1 MILEVRIK
9 KLFLVLI
16 ILNFSCDTEPNYTVL
31 KGSTFGTYYQIKF
44 FEYDEKNPII
54 DKEIDSIFDH
64 FNSSLSTYISSS
76 IISKVN
82 KNEEVLLDDLFIDV
96 FKKSKIIHEKTN
108 GYFDPSIG
116 TLLEYAGF
124 GPKKTENIISQD
136 SLNIIL
142 STVGF
147 DKIDII
153 DRQVKKLNYKSKLDF
168 NAIAKGY
175 AVDVISEFL
184 NSKSIND
191 YMVDIGGEIRSS
203 GKNHFKDMFWSI
215 AIDNPLPDRVDDKFY
230 TRIRLQNAAIATS
243 GNYRNFRVDSATG
256 KKYVHI
262 INPINGQFE
271 QTNIFSVSVLS
282 RSCFISDAY
291 ATAMM
296 AGSLDNAQKLTQ
308 ENDEI
313 ESLIIYLDNNDEL
326 KSFIS
331 EGFQEFIF

>member
-1 MILEVRIK
+1 MILEANFK
-9 KLFLVLI
+9 NFFFLF
-16 ILNFSCDTEPNYTVL
+16 ILLNISCDSEPNYTLL
-31 KGSTFGTYYQIKF
+31 KGSTFGTYYQVKF
-44 FEYDEKNPII
+44 FELDKNNSTIE
-54 DKEIDSIFDH
+54 KEIDSIFDH

-82 KNEEVLLDDLFIDV
+82 RNEKVIVDDLFIDI
-96 FKKSKIIHEKTN
+96 FKKSKIIYEKTN

-116 TLLEYAGF
+116 LLLDYAGF
-124 GPKKTENIISQD
+124 GPTKNQNIVSQD
-136 SLNIIL
+136 SLAIIL
-142 STVGF
+142 NTVGF
-147 DKIDII
+147 DKIDIL
-153 DRQVKKLNYKSKLDF
+153 DREVRKLNYKSKLDF

-184 NSKSIND
+184 NSKSIKD
-191 YMVDIGGEIRSS
+191 YMVDIGGEIRTS

-215 AIDNPLPDRVDDKFY
+215 AIENPIPNKSDDKFY
-230 TRIRLQNAAIATS
+230 KKITLQNAAIATS
-243 GNYRNFRVDSATG
+243 GNYRNFRIDSVTG

-282 RSCFISDAY
+282 ESCFVSDAF

-296 AGSLDNAQKLTQ
+296 AGNLDHAKKLTK

-313 ESLIIYLDNNDEL
+313 ESMIIYLDDNDEL

-331 EGFQEFIF
+331 EGFQENVF

>member
-1 MILEVRIK
+1 
-9 KLFLVLI
+9 
-16 ILNFSCDTEPNYTVL
+16 
-31 KGSTFGTYYQIKF
+31 
-44 FEYDEKNPII
+44 
-54 DKEIDSIFDH
+54 
-64 FNSSLSTYISSS
+64 
-76 IISKVN
+76 
-82 KNEEVLLDDLFIDV
+82 
-96 FKKSKIIHEKTN
+96 
-108 GYFDPSIG
+108 
-116 TLLEYAGF
+116 
-124 GPKKTENIISQD
+124 
-136 SLNIIL
+136 
-142 STVGF
+142 
-147 DKIDII
+147 
-153 DRQVKKLNYKSKLDF
+153 
-168 NAIAKGY
+168 
-175 AVDVISEFL
+175 
-184 NSKSIND
+184 
-191 YMVDIGGEIRSS
+191 MVDIGGEIRSS

-313 ESLIIYLDNNDEL
+313 ESLIIYLDDNDEL

-331 EGFQEFIF
+331 EGFEEFIF